1 MKIYESTEDY
11 LETIYTLSKQLPH
24 VRSIDVV
31 NEMGY
36 SKPSVSN
43 AMKKF
48 RENDLVTINEH
59 GHITLTQTGLEIATR
74 IYERHQVLTEYLI
87 TLGVTEQTAKK
98 DACRLEHDMSDETF
112 NALKQHLA
120 LMTK

>member
-59 GHITLTQTGLEIATR
+59 GHITLTQTGLEIAIR